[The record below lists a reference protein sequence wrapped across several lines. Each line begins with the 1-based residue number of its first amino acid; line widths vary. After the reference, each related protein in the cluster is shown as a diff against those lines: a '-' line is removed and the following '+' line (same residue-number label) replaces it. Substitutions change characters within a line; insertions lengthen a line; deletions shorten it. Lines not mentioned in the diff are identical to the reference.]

1 MFLPSFF
8 SKSQIEGSEICR
20 KNLSTHQISVM
31 GVTGTVTRSDANNL
45 RVFSVNYLLK
55 KLQVIRFGN
64 HLIENFINKNVSDL
78 LKIFI
83 GIDFTSLNF
92 FLNNKFNEG

>member
-1 MFLPSFF
+1 
-8 SKSQIEGSEICR
+8 
-20 KNLSTHQISVM
+20 M

>member
-1 MFLPSFF
+1 
-8 SKSQIEGSEICR
+8 
-20 KNLSTHQISVM
+20 M
-31 GVTGTVTRSDANNL
+31 GVAGTVTRSDANNL